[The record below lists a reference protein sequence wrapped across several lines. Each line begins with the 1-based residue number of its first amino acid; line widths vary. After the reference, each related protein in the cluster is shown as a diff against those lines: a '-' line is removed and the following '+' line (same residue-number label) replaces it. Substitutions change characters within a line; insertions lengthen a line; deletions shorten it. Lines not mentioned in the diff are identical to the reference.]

1 MKSIHTPYTI
11 KPMKKI
17 STLILCFSSMINFA
31 QSTYTP
37 VVKSTAFNQN
47 LSKNNSLVFS
57 KSQAAK
63 DAFLFLCGKDS
74 THLYFPDYTNHIR
87 NLPNENNSTH
97 LEVWDVKYVREAS
110 NTSDTSQFI
119 LSNSELLTPGMHE
132 FYVGNEIQSNY
143 HSGINIHSISFDEGM
158 TWQTLVNNSISTFIP
173 SSTNWF
179 SVAVKYS
186 VNGSTKKTGIKFQ
199 VETKSLINPDTAPWQ
214 VSSSFQLDTLLGS
227 SLVKGNA
234 YALLSSDGVFDKP
247 FIFVEGIDFGTDHSA
262 TRNGTFGWD
271 AFSSGSTT
279 GQYAM
284 LQLMPYWIDTLQQHG
299 YDLVLIDFYDGARN
313 IKENAALVE
322 KVINLC
328 NSHKNSQHSLVVAG
342 ASMGGLISRY
352 ALRNME
358 IQNKQHC
365 TRLYISL
372 DAPHLGA
379 YIPLSLQSTL
389 YFMAPHSSEAHSF
402 VYDKLKRPAAKQL
415 LFYQWGISNPL
426 LPTEFLQF
434 QAELNTLGL
443 PNHCRNIA
451 IANGNK
457 NGIGLNSNPG
467 TPLLLESCNA
477 TNILSGDEFRL
488 KLFPLPGSTNDSE
501 STDDYHILADL
512 KLTEVDFDFLS
523 MSISEYSAK
532 PKVSASALPFD
543 YSCGGYS
550 TSIKEFVDAI
560 NENSSFNNAC
570 GNISSDFFQLYHNFV
585 PTTSALHS
593 NVNEP
598 FTAINGEEIPF
609 DNWYAPSGNNQPHS
623 GINHGNLAFIAEEV
637 FADELPNGHSVF
649 RMSVENGSIFN
660 FGKTGLQV
668 LPSTII
674 ENNALVSIGAIGE
687 SHSSL
692 NSLVFPG
699 DEVDIETGIDCGQ
712 GSIDIREGGSL
723 QIGDANGNVNA
734 TLHVQETT
742 TINLQDNG
750 TLFIHPNGKLIL
762 ESNSTLNMLG
772 GTLQLEGKIVLLPG
786 SKMLYASGEFI
797 LNNTNASLEF
807 RGGQL
812 QLLAQAALSIQ
823 ANEGSIDVYSMW
835 NETDMTFNTGSRLL
849 VEGLNQ
855 NSTFFRIH
863 EGAMFNESGTA
874 NYIRFENGKIE
885 LEENA
890 TLLSYQR
897 LLFNNTEII
906 GAENALCQVDYN
918 SVSFLNSSSN
928 NCRIKSNYGKL
939 SAVNSDFVNSSA
951 ISVRYGNFNFE
962 ECIFNA
968 SNLFSEHLKSLSKIK
983 NSVFE
988 NNAVALSDYSLIEI
1002 GLTSCTFNN
1011 NAIAAQKKGG
1021 VFTIR
1026 CSEFS
1031 QNGTALEIGKGC
1043 VLNMSSSSAGGYNVF
1058 ELNDEHIHFYHS
1070 STPLLNKGFNSLSGA
1085 SDCNLCGNIATIS
1098 SIGCAP
1104 VALASASN
1112 QWLPI
1117 ASGSSG
1123 IALYSS
1129 STCSNGTQSL
1139 ITLSP
1144 SVSVST
1150 TCPSVIG
1157 ILSPTKS
1164 LAQGSIQQK
1173 TLSDLPVISTTEYGQ
1188 LPLDSALSLAATLA
1202 YATDSLFE
1210 GKRSIKLFHEILTTP
1225 LDRGNSEI
1233 RSLSNWGIGMM
1244 KKMIE
1249 ELVLRG
1255 EIIPENN
1262 LESFETAVQRYVNAL
1277 NACTDSLVSDSSF
1290 HSQFW
1295 IELSKAQLF
1304 RSLGNSNMCF
1314 DILNQLNTCNIEG
1327 EELEELLY
1335 WKALTAGELNNTTT
1349 ATSNI
1354 NDSIFTSLSNSNFPF
1369 GIEILGP
1376 QEVLFYSCFSDNKN
1390 LNPSSGKIVPSIN
1403 AGEFKLQFTKKNNL
1417 AKWKLLSAVGQLIHE
1432 GNARECSEIPFSF
1445 ELTNGCYFL
1454 QYSLDNG
1461 SIQTEKFVIEN

>member
-1 MKSIHTPYTI
+1 
-11 KPMKKI
+11 MKKI
-17 STLILCFSSMINFA
+17 STLILSFCSFISFA
-31 QSTYTP
+31 QSNYTP
-37 VVKSTAFNQN
+37 VVKSTAFSQG

-57 KSQAAK
+57 KSISAN

-74 THLYFPDYTNHIR
+74 THLYFPDYTTHIR
-87 NLPNENNSTH
+87 NLPNENNRTH
-97 LEVWDVKYVREAS
+97 LEVWDVQYVREAS
-110 NTSDTSQFI
+110 NASDTSQFI

-132 FYVGNEIQSNY
+132 FHVGNEIQSNY
-143 HSGINIHSISFDEGM
+143 HSGINIHSISFDEGI
-158 TWQTLVNNSISTFIP
+158 TWNTLVNNSISTFIP
-173 SSTNWF
+173 SNTNWF

-199 VETKSLINPDTAPWQ
+199 VETKSLLTPDAAPWTTGNT
-214 VSSSFQLDTLLGS
+214 FQIDTLLGNK
-227 SLVKGNA
+227 LIKGNT
-234 YALLSSDGVFDKP
+234 YTLLSTNGIFDKP
-247 FIFVEGIDFGTDHSA
+247 FIFVEGIDFGTDHNS

-271 AFSSGSTT
+271 AFSSGSTS
-279 GQYAM
+279 GQYSM

-299 YDLVLIDFYDGARN
+299 YDLVLVDFYDGAKDIR
-313 IKENAALVE
+313 ENAALVE
-322 KVINLC
+322 KVITLC
-328 NSHKNSQHSLVVAG
+328 NAYKNSDEPLVIAG

-358 IQNKQHC
+358 IQNKNHC

-389 YFMAPHSSEAHSF
+389 YFMAPHSSAASSF
-402 VYDKLKRPAAKQL
+402 VYDKLERSAAQQL
-415 LFYQWGISNPL
+415 LMYHWGSNDPL
-426 LPTEFLQF
+426 LPTKFLNF
-434 QAELNTLGL
+434 QAELLGMGL
-443 PNHCRNIA
+443 PKKCRNIA

-457 NGIGLNSNPG
+457 YGIGLNTNSG
-467 TPLLLESCNA
+467 SPLLLESCNA
-477 TNILSGDEFRL
+477 TNLLSGDEFRL

-501 STDDYHILADL
+501 STDAFHILADL
-512 KLTEVDFDFLS
+512 KLTEIDFDFLS
-523 MSISEYSAK
+523 VSISQYSSK

-550 TSIKEFVDAI
+550 SSIKDFVDAI
-560 NENSSFNNAC
+560 NETPSFSNAC
-570 GNISSDFFQLYHNFV
+570 GNINAEQYQLYHNFV
-585 PTTSALHS
+585 PTTSALLYS
-593 NVNEP
+593 NNAP
-598 FTAINGEEIPF
+598 FTPISQGTIPF

-623 GINHGNLAFIAEEV
+623 GINYPNLAFLAKEV

-649 RMSVENGSIFN
+649 RMNVENGASFN

-674 ENNALVSIGAIGE
+674 ENNSIVSIGALGE
-687 SHSSL
+687 SNSSL

-699 DEVDIETGIDCGQ
+699 DEINIETGIDCGQ
-712 GSIDIREGGSL
+712 GSVDIREGGSL
-723 QIGDANGNVNA
+723 QIGDATGTVNA
-734 TLHVQETT
+734 SLHVQETT

-750 TLFIHPNGKLIL
+750 TLFIHPNGQLIL
-762 ESNSTLNMLG
+762 ENYSTLNLLG
-772 GTLQLEGKIVLLPG
+772 GTLQVEGKITLLPR
-786 SKMLYASGEFI
+786 SKIVYGSGEFI

-823 ANEGSIDVYSMW
+823 ANEGTIDVYSMW
-835 NETDMTFNTGSRLL
+835 NETDVTFNTGSRLL

-885 LEENA
+885 LEESA

-897 LLFNNTEII
+897 MFFNNTEIL

-918 SVSFLNSSSN
+918 SLSFLNSSSN

-968 SNLFSEHLKSLSKIK
+968 SNLFSEYLKSLSKIK

-1002 GLTSCTFNN
+1002 GLTACTFNN

-1031 QNGTALEIGKGC
+1031 QNGTALEIGKGS

-1058 ELNDEHIHFYHS
+1058 ELNDEHVHFYHS
-1070 STPLLNKGFNSLSGA
+1070 STPLLNKGFNSFTGA

-1104 VALASASN
+1104 VALASACN

-1144 SVSVST
+1144 SVSIST
-1150 TCPSVIG
+1150 TCPSVLG

-1164 LAQGSIQQK
+1164 LAQASLKQK
-1173 TLSDLPVISTTEYGQ
+1173 TLTDLPVISTTEYGQ

-1210 GKRSIKLFHEILTTP
+1210 GKRSIKLFQEILTTP
-1225 LDRGNSEI
+1225 LDRGKSEI

-1262 LESFETAVQRYVNAL
+1262 SESFETAVQRYVNAL

-1335 WKALTAGELNNTTT
+1335 WKALTAGELSN
-1349 ATSNI
+1349 TSNAI
-1354 NDSIFTSLSNSNFPF
+1354 PNIHDSTFTSLSNSNFPF

-1376 QEVLFYSCFSDNKN
+1376 QEVLFFNCFSEGKR
-1390 LNPSSGKIVPSIN
+1390 LSHSEGKIIPSFNSGK
-1403 AGEFKLQFTKKNNL
+1403 FKLQLTKKNTSV
-1417 AKWKLLSAVGQLIHE
+1417 KWKILGAIGQIIHE
-1432 GNARECSEIPFSF
+1432 GNSKECSEISFSF
-1445 ELTNGCYFL
+1445 ELANGCYFL

-1461 SIQTEKFVIEN
+1461 SIKTEKFVIEN

>member
-17 STLILCFSSMINFA
+17 STLILSFCSLFSFS
-31 QSTYTP
+31 QSNYTP
-37 VVKSTAFNQN
+37 VVKSTAFSQG

-57 KSQAAK
+57 KSISAN

-74 THLYFPDYTNHIR
+74 THLYFPDYTTHIR
-87 NLPNENNSTH
+87 NLPNENNRTH
-97 LEVWDVKYVREAS
+97 LEVWDVQYVREAS
-110 NTSDTSQFI
+110 NASDTSQFI

-132 FYVGNEIQSNY
+132 FHVGNEIQSNY
-143 HSGINIHSISFDEGM
+143 HSGINIHSISFDEGI
-158 TWQTLVNNSISTFIP
+158 TWNTLVNNSISTFIP
-173 SSTNWF
+173 SNTNWF

-214 VSSSFQLDTLLGS
+214 VSTSFQLDTLLGS
-227 SLVKGNA
+227 NLVKGNA
-234 YALLSSDGVFDKP
+234 YTLLSTDGIFDKP
-247 FIFVEGIDFGTDHSA
+247 FIFVEGIDFGTDHNP

-299 YDLVLIDFYDGARN
+299 YDLVLVDFYDGARN

-328 NSHKNSQHSLVVAG
+328 NVYKNSEHSLIIAG

-352 ALRNME
+352 ALRHME
-358 IQNKQHC
+358 IQNKSHC

-389 YFMAPHSSEAHSF
+389 YFMAPHSSAAHGF
-402 VYDKLKRPAAKQL
+402 VCDKLQRPAAKQL
-415 LFYQWGISNPL
+415 LFYQWGIPNPL
-426 LPTEFLQF
+426 QPSEFLLF
-434 QAELNTLGL
+434 QSELNAIGL
-443 PNHCRNIA
+443 PKYCRNIA
-451 IANGNK
+451 VANGNK
-457 NGIGLNSNPG
+457 YGIGLNSNPG
-467 TPLLLESCNA
+467 IPLLSESCNA
-477 TNILSGDEFRL
+477 TNLLSGDEFRL

-501 STDDYHILADL
+501 STDAFHILADL
-512 KLTEVDFDFLS
+512 KLTEVDVDFLS
-523 MSISEYSAK
+523 ISISEYSSK

-550 TSIKEFVDAI
+550 SSIKDFVDAI
-560 NENSSFNNAC
+560 NETSSFSNAC
-570 GNISSDFFQLYHNFV
+570 GNINAEQYQLYHNFV
-585 PTTSALHS
+585 PTTSALLYS
-593 NVNEP
+593 DNAP
-598 FTAINGEEIPF
+598 FTPISQGAIHF

-623 GINHGNLAFIAEEV
+623 GINYGNLAFIAEEV

-649 RMSVENGSIFN
+649 RMSTENGGSFN

-668 LPSTII
+668 LPSIII
-674 ENNALVSIGAIGE
+674 ENNTVVNIGALGE
-687 SHSSL
+687 SQSSQ
-692 NSLVFPG
+692 NSIVFPG
-699 DEVDIETGIDCGQ
+699 DEVSIETGIDCGA
-712 GSIDIREGGSL
+712 GSVDIQENGML
-723 QIGDANGNVNA
+723 QIGDSTGLVQAS
-734 TLHVQETT
+734 LLVQESTS
-742 TINLQDNG
+742 INLHTNG
-750 TLFIHPNGKLIL
+750 MLFIHPNGTLIL
-762 ESNSTLNMLG
+762 ENNSTLNLLG
-772 GTLQLEGKIVLLPG
+772 GTLQIEGKVTLLPG
-786 SKMLYASGEFI
+786 SKIVYASGEFI

-812 QLLAQAALSIQ
+812 QLLSQASLNLQ
-823 ANEGSIDVYSMW
+823 ANEGTIEVYSMW
-835 NETDMTFNTGSRLL
+835 NEIDLVFESGSRIV
-849 VEGLNQ
+849 VEGISSENTLL
-855 NSTFFRIH
+855 RIH

-874 NYIRFENGKIE
+874 NYIKFKNGKIE
-885 LEENA
+885 LNENT

-897 LLFNNTEII
+897 LLFENTNMI
-906 GAENALCQVDYN
+906 GSENALCRVDYN
-918 SVSFLNSSSN
+918 TLSFLNSSVSQCQVEN
-928 NCRIKSNYGKL
+928 NYGKL
-939 SAVNSDFVNSSA
+939 SASNTLFNNNG
-951 ISVRYGNFNFE
+951 SVSIRYGNYNFQDCAFNS
-962 ECIFNA
+962 A
-968 SNLFSEHLKSLSKIK
+968 NLFSEHLKSLSRIK
-983 NSVFE
+983 NTSFE
-988 NNAVALSDYSLIEI
+988 NNEVAVSDYSLVEI
-1002 GLTSCTFNN
+1002 GMTNCTFNN
-1011 NAIAAQKKGG
+1011 NSKAAQKKGG

-1026 CSEFS
+1026 CSEFT

-1043 VLNMSSSSAGGYNVF
+1043 VLNMSSSSAGGYNAF
-1058 ELNDEHIHFYHS
+1058 ELNDEHVHFYHS
-1070 STPLLNKGFNSLSGA
+1070 STPLLNKGFNSFSGA
-1085 SDCNLCGNIATIS
+1085 TDCNLCGNIATIS

-1104 VALASASN
+1104 VSLASAGN
-1112 QWLPI
+1112 QLLPI

-1129 STCSNGTQSL
+1129 STCANGTQSL
-1139 ITLSP
+1139 ISLSP
-1144 SVSVST
+1144 SVAVST

-1164 LAQGSIQQK
+1164 LAQGKLQQK

-1188 LPLDSALSLAATLA
+1188 MPLDSALSLAATLA

-1244 KKMIE
+1244 KKMME

-1262 LESFETAVQRYVNAL
+1262 SESFEIAVQRYVNAL
-1277 NACTDSLVSDSSF
+1277 NACTDSTVSDSSF

-1304 RSLGNSNMCF
+1304 RSLGNSNLCHA
-1314 DILNQLNTCNIEG
+1314 ILDQLNTCNIEG

-1335 WKALTAGELNNTTT
+1335 WKALTAHELNNT
-1349 ATSNI
+1349 AALTSNV

-1376 QEVLFYSCFSDNKN
+1376 QEVLFFTCFFDDKQ
-1390 LNPSSGKIVPSIN
+1390 LNVHSEKIIPSIN
-1403 AGEFKLQFTKKNNL
+1403 NGEFKLKLNRKNKTV
-1417 AKWKLLSAVGQLIHE
+1417 KWKILSTSGSVIEE
-1432 GNARECSEIPFSF
+1432 GLEQQCSEISF
-1445 ELTNGCYFL
+1445 NVLFPNGIYFL
-1454 QYSLDNG
+1454 QFVLEDG
-1461 SIQTEKFVIEN
+1461 KTKTEKFVIEN

>member
-1 MKSIHTPYTI
+1 
-11 KPMKKI
+11 MKKI
-17 STLILCFSSMINFA
+17 STLILSFCSFISFA
-31 QSTYTP
+31 QSNYTP
-37 VVKSTAFNQN
+37 VVKSTVFSQG

-57 KSQAAK
+57 KSLAAQ

-74 THLYFPDYTNHIR
+74 SHLYFPDYRSHIQ
-87 NLPNENNSTH
+87 NLPNLENATH
-97 LEVWDVKYVREAS
+97 LEVWDIRYIREA
-110 NTSDTSQFI
+110 NTISDTSQFI

-132 FYVGNEIQSNY
+132 FHVGNEIHSNY
-143 HSGINIHSISFDEGM
+143 YSSTQIQSISFDDGL
-158 TWQTLVNNSISTFIP
+158 TWNAFSNNSISTIVP
-173 SSTNWF
+173 SNSTWF

-186 VNGSTKKTGIKFQ
+186 VNGTIKKTGIKFQ
-199 VETKSLINPDTAPWQ
+199 VETKSLIVPDASPWQ
-214 VSSSFQLDTLLGS
+214 TNNSFQLDTLLGNK
-227 SLVKGNA
+227 LIEGNA
-234 YALLSSDGVFDKP
+234 YTLLSSDEIFDKP
-247 FIFVEGIDFGTDHSA
+247 FIFVEGIDFGNDHNP

-271 AFSSGSTT
+271 AFSSGAAT

-299 YDLVLIDFYDGARN
+299 YDIVLIDFFDGARDV
-313 IKENAALVE
+313 KENAALVE

-328 NSHKNSQHSLVVAG
+328 NTYKNSEHSLVIAG

-358 IQNKQHC
+358 IQNKSHC
-365 TRLYISL
+365 ARLYISL
-372 DAPHLGA
+372 DSPHLGA

-389 YFMAPHSSEAHSF
+389 YFMAPHSAAANSF
-402 VYDKLKRPAAKQL
+402 VYDKLQRPAAKQL
-415 LFYQWGISNPL
+415 LFYQWGVSDPL
-426 LPTEFLQF
+426 QPLAFLNF
-434 QAELNTLGL
+434 QSELHTLGL
-443 PNHCRNIA
+443 PKYCRNVA
-451 IANGNK
+451 VANGNK
-457 NGIGLNSNPG
+457 HGVGLSANS
-467 TPLLLESCNA
+467 TSPLLLESCNA
-477 TNILSGDEFRL
+477 TNLLSGDEFRL

-501 STDDYHILADL
+501 STEAFHILADL
-512 KLTEVDFDFLS
+512 KLTEIDFDFLS
-523 MSISEYSAK
+523 VSISQFSSK

-550 TSIKEFVDAI
+550 SSIKDFVDAI
-560 NENSSFNNAC
+560 NETASFNSAC
-570 GNISSDFFQLYHNFV
+570 GTINNDQFELYHNFV
-585 PTTSALHS
+585 PTSSALQCIS
-593 NVNEP
+593 NLP
-598 FTAINGEEIPF
+598 FTAINEIEIPF

-623 GINHGNLAFIAEEV
+623 GINYANLAFLAQEV

-649 RMSVENGSIFN
+649 RMNVENGASFN

-668 LPSTII
+668 IPSTII
-674 ENNALVSIGAIGE
+674 ENNSVVSIGTLGE
-687 SHSSL
+687 SNSSL

-699 DEVDIETGIDCGQ
+699 DEINIETGIDCGQ
-712 GSIDIREGGSL
+712 GSVDIREGGSL
-723 QIGDANGNVNA
+723 QIGDATGTVNA
-734 TLHVQETT
+734 SLHVQETT

-750 TLFIHPNGKLIL
+750 TLFIHPNGQLIL
-762 ESNSTLNMLG
+762 ENYSTLNLLG
-772 GTLQLEGKIVLLPG
+772 GTLQVEGKITLLPG
-786 SKMLYASGEFI
+786 SKIVYGSGEFI

-812 QLLAQAALSIQ
+812 QLLAQATLSIQ

-835 NETDMTFNTGSRLL
+835 NEPDVTFNTGSRLL

-897 LLFNNTEII
+897 MFFNNTEIL

-918 SVSFLNSSSN
+918 SLSFLNSSSN
-928 NCRIKSNYGKL
+928 NCRINSNYGKV
-939 SAVNSDFVNSSA
+939 SAVNSDFTNNSV
-951 ISVRYGNFNFE
+951 ISIRYGNYNFE

-968 SNLFSEHLKSLSKIK
+968 SNLFSEYLKSLSKIK

-1002 GLTSCTFNN
+1002 GLTACTFNN

-1058 ELNDEHIHFYHS
+1058 ELNDEHVHFYHS
-1070 STPLLNKGFNSLSGA
+1070 STPLLNKGFNSFTGA

-1104 VALASASN
+1104 VALASACN

-1123 IALYSS
+1123 IELYSS
-1129 STCSNGTQSL
+1129 STCSNGTQSF

-1144 SVSVST
+1144 SVSIST
-1150 TCPSVIG
+1150 TCPSVLG

-1164 LAQGSIQQK
+1164 LAQASLQQK
-1173 TLSDLPVISTTEYGQ
+1173 TLTDLPVISTTEYGQ

-1210 GKRSIKLFHEILTTP
+1210 GKRSIKLFHEILTSS
-1225 LDRGNSEI
+1225 LDRSNSEI
-1233 RSLSNWGIGMM
+1233 RSLSNWGIGMI

-1262 LESFETAVQRYVNAL
+1262 SESFEIAVQRYVNAL
-1277 NACTDSLVSDSSF
+1277 NACTDSTVSDSSF

-1304 RSLGNSNMCF
+1304 RSLGNSSLCHA
-1314 DILNQLNTCNIEG
+1314 ILDQLNTCNIEG
-1327 EELEELLY
+1327 EELEELFY
-1335 WKALTAGELNNTTT
+1335 WKALTAHELNNTT
-1349 ATSNI
+1349 ALISNV
-1354 NDSIFTSLSNSNFPF
+1354 NDSIFTNLSNSNFPF

-1376 QEVLFYSCFSDNKN
+1376 QEVMFFTCFSDDKQMHVH
-1390 LNPSSGKIVPSIN
+1390 SEKIIPSIN
-1403 AGEFKLQFTKKNNL
+1403 NGQFKLKLDKKNKFV
-1417 AKWKLLSAVGQLIHE
+1417 KWKILSTSGSVIEE
-1432 GNARECSEIPFSF
+1432 GLEQQCSEISF
-1445 ELTNGCYFL
+1445 DVLFPNGIYFL
-1454 QYSLDNG
+1454 QFVLEDG
-1461 SIQTEKFVIEN
+1461 KTKTEKFVIEN

>member
-1 MKSIHTPYTI
+1 
-11 KPMKKI
+11 MKKI
-17 STLILCFSSMINFA
+17 STLFLCLCSLINFA

-37 VVKSTAFNQN
+37 VVKSTAFSQN

-74 THLYFPDYTNHIR
+74 THLYFPDYANHIR
-87 NLPNENNSTH
+87 NLPNENNTTH
-97 LEVWDVKYVREAS
+97 LEVWDVQYTRES
-110 NTSDTSQFI
+110 NNTADTSQFI
-119 LSNSELLTPGMHE
+119 LSNSQGLTPGAHV
-132 FYVGNEIQSNY
+132 FSTSNFIHSNY
-143 HSGINIHSISFDEGM
+143 YSNTPIQAISFDDGT
-158 TWQTLVNNSISTFIP
+158 TWNSLVNNSISMVIP
-173 SSTNWF
+173 SNTNWF

-186 VNGSTKKTGIKFQ
+186 VNGKTKKTGIKFQ
-199 VETKSLINPDTAPWQ
+199 VETKSLMNPDTPPWQ
-214 VSSSFQLDTLLGS
+214 VSSSFEIDTLLGNNV
-227 SLVKGNA
+227 VKGNA
-234 YALLSSDGVFDKP
+234 YTLMSTDGVFDKP
-247 FIFVEGIDFGTDHSA
+247 FVFVEGIDFGTDHLP

-271 AFSSGSTT
+271 AFSSGAST

-328 NSHKNSQHSLVVAG
+328 NAHKNSNESIVVAG

-389 YFMAPHSSEAHSF
+389 HFMAPHSSEAHSF
-402 VYDKLKRPAAKQL
+402 VFDKLKRPAAKQL
-415 LFYQWGISNPL
+415 LFYQWGITDPL

-434 QAELNTLGL
+434 QSELNALGL
-443 PNHCRNIA
+443 PKHCRNIA

-457 NGIGLNSNPG
+457 NGIGLSANPG

-477 TNILSGDEFRL
+477 TSLLSGDEFRL

-560 NENSSFNNAC
+560 NENSSFSNAC
-570 GNISSDFFQLYHNFV
+570 GNISSDIFQLYHNFV

-593 NVNEP
+593 SVNQP
-598 FTAINGEEIPF
+598 FTAINEEEIPF
-609 DNWYAPSGNNQPHS
+609 DNWYAPSGSNQPHS
-623 GINHGNLAFIAEEV
+623 GINYGNLAFIAQEV

-649 RMSVENGSIFN
+649 RMNVENGSNFN
-660 FGKTGLQV
+660 FGTTGLQV
-668 LPSTII
+668 LPSTVI
-674 ENNALVSIGAIGE
+674 ENNAIVSVGALGE
-687 SHSSL
+687 SHSSV

-699 DEVDIETGIDCGQ
+699 DEVNIETGIDCGQ

-723 QIGDANGNVNA
+723 HIGDTNGTVNA
-734 TLHVQETT
+734 RLHVQETT
-742 TINLQDNG
+742 TINLQTNG
-750 TLFIHPNGKLIL
+750 TLFIHPNGQLIL
-762 ESNSTLNMLG
+762 ENNSTLNLLG
-772 GTLQLEGKIVLLPG
+772 GTLQVEGKVVLLPG
-786 SKMLYASGEFI
+786 GKIVFSSGEFI
-797 LNNTNASLEF
+797 LNNTEASVEF

-812 QLLAQAALSIQ
+812 HLTAQSNFNVDAILGGFDI
-823 ANEGSIDVYSMW
+823 YSSW
-835 NETDMTFNTGSRLL
+835 NETDVIFESGSRMH
-849 VEGLNQ
+849 VEGI
-855 NSTFFRIH
+855 NSENTLLRIH

-874 NYIRFENGKIE
+874 NYIRFQNGRIE
-885 LEENA
+885 LQENA

-897 LLFNNTEII
+897 MFFNNTEII

-918 SVSFLNSSSN
+918 SVSFLNTSSN
-928 NCRIKSNYGKL
+928 NCRINSNYGKL
-939 SAVNSDFVNSSA
+939 SAVNSDFTNNSA
-951 ISVRYGNFNFE
+951 ISIRYGNYNFE
-962 ECIFNA
+962 ECLFNA

-988 NNAVALSDYSLIEI
+988 NNDVALSDYSLIEI
-1002 GLTSCTFNN
+1002 GVTSCTFSS
-1011 NAIAAQKKGG
+1011 NAKAAQKKGG

-1026 CSEFS
+1026 CTEFS

-1070 STPLLNKGFNSLSGA
+1070 ATPLLNKGFNAFNGA
-1085 SDCNLCGNIATIS
+1085 TDCNLCGNIATITS
-1098 SIGCAP
+1098 TNCAP
-1104 VALASASN
+1104 IALASAQN
-1112 QWLPI
+1112 EWLPI

-1123 IALYSS
+1123 ISLFTSNVCANGNL
-1129 STCSNGTQSL
+1129 CSIL
-1139 ITLSP
+1139 LSP
-1144 SVSVST
+1144 STAVST
-1150 TCPSVIG
+1150 LCPSVIG

-1164 LAQGSIQQK
+1164 LAQASFQQK
-1173 TLSDLPVISTTEYGQ
+1173 TLSDLPMISTTEYGQ
-1188 LPLDSALSLAATLA
+1188 IPLDSALSLAATLA
-1202 YATDSLFE
+1202 YTTDSLFE
-1210 GKRSIKLFHEILTTP
+1210 GKRSIKLFHEILTSP
-1225 LDRGNSEI
+1225 LDRGNSEV

-1262 LESFETAVQRYVNAL
+1262 SESFEISVQRYVNAL
-1277 NACTDSLVSDSSF
+1277 NACTDSTVSDSSF

-1304 RSLGNSNMCF
+1304 RSLGNSNLCHA
-1314 DILNQLNTCNIEG
+1314 ILDQLNTCNIEG

-1335 WKALTAGELNNTTT
+1335 WKALTAHELNNTT
-1349 ATSNI
+1349 ALTSNVH
-1354 NDSIFTSLSNSNFPF
+1354 DSIFTSLSNSNFPF
-1369 GIEILGP
+1369 GIEILSP
-1376 QEVLFYSCFSDNKN
+1376 QEVMFFTCFSNDKH
-1390 LNPSSGKIVPSIN
+1390 LDIHSEKIIPSIN
-1403 AGEFKLQFTKKNNL
+1403 NGEFKLKLDRKNKSV
-1417 AKWKLLSAVGQLIHE
+1417 KWKILSTSGSVIAE
-1432 GNARECSEIPFSF
+1432 GLEQQCSEISF
-1445 ELTNGCYFL
+1445 DLIIPNGIYFL
-1454 QYSLDNG
+1454 QFELEDG
-1461 SIQTEKFVIEN
+1461 KLKTEKFVIEN

>member
-1 MKSIHTPYTI
+1 MKSILTPYTI
-11 KPMKKI
+11 KPMKKL
-17 STLILCFSSMINFA
+17 STLFLCFCSLINFA
-31 QSTYTP
+31 QNTYTP
-37 VVKSTAFNQN
+37 VVKSTAFSQN
-47 LSKNNSLVFS
+47 LSKNHSLVFS

-74 THLYFPDYTNHIR
+74 THLYFPDYANHIR
-87 NLPNENNSTH
+87 NLPNEHNTTH
-97 LEVWDVKYVREAS
+97 LEVWDVQYTRES
-110 NTSDTSQFI
+110 NNTADTSQFI
-119 LSNSELLTPGMHE
+119 LSNSQGLTPGANVFCTSNFIH
-132 FYVGNEIQSNY
+132 SNY
-143 HSGINIHSISFDEGM
+143 YSNTPIEAISFDDGT
-158 TWQTLVNNSISTFIP
+158 TWNSLVNNSISIVIP
-173 SSTNWF
+173 SNTNWF

-186 VNGSTKKTGIKFQ
+186 VNGKTKKTGIKFQ
-199 VETKSLINPDTAPWQ
+199 VETKSLITPDTAPWQ
-214 VSSSFQLDTLLGS
+214 VSSSFEIDTILGNNI
-227 SLVKGNA
+227 VKGNA
-234 YALLSSDGVFDKP
+234 YPLMSTDGVFDKP
-247 FIFVEGIDFGTDHSA
+247 FVFVEGIDFGTDHLP

-271 AFSSGSTT
+271 AFSSGAST

-299 YDLVLIDFYDGARN
+299 YDLVLIDFHDGARN

-328 NSHKNSQHSLVVAG
+328 NTYKNSNESIVVAG

-365 TRLYISL
+365 TRLYVSL

-379 YIPLSLQSTL
+379 YIPLSLQSAL

-415 LFYQWGISNPL
+415 LFYQWGISDPL

-434 QAELNTLGL
+434 QSELNTLGL
-443 PNHCRNIA
+443 PKHCRTIA

-457 NGIGLNSNPG
+457 NGIGLNTNPG

-477 TNILSGDEFRL
+477 TSILSGDEFRL

-532 PKVSASALPFD
+532 PKVSAAALPFD

-560 NENSSFNNAC
+560 NESTSFSNAC

-585 PTTSALHS
+585 PTTSALHCS
-593 NVNEP
+593 VNQP
-598 FTAINGEEIPF
+598 FTAINEEEIPF
-609 DNWYAPSGNNQPHS
+609 DNWYAPSGSNQPHS
-623 GINHGNLAFIAEEV
+623 GINYGNLAFLAQEV
-637 FADELPNGHSVF
+637 FADELPNGNSVF
-649 RMSVENGSIFN
+649 RMNTENGGSFN

-674 ENNALVSIGAIGE
+674 ENNTVVSIGALGE
-687 SHSSL
+687 SQSSQ
-692 NSLVFPG
+692 NSIVFPG
-699 DEVDIETGIDCGQ
+699 DEVSIETGIDCGA
-712 GSIDIREGGSL
+712 GSIDIQENGTL
-723 QIGDANGNVNA
+723 QIGDSSGTVHAS
-734 TLHVQETT
+734 LYVQESTT
-742 TINLQDNG
+742 VNLQDNG
-750 TLFIHPNGKLIL
+750 TLFIHPKGQLIL
-762 ESNSTLNMLG
+762 ENNSTLNLLG
-772 GTLQLEGKIVLLPG
+772 GTLQVEGKVVLLPG
-786 SKMLYASGEFI
+786 GKIIFSSGEVV
-797 LNNTNASLEF
+797 LNNTDASIEF

-812 QLLAQAALSIQ
+812 HLNAQSNFNVEAIQ
-823 ANEGSIDVYSMW
+823 GGFDVYSSW
-835 NETDMTFNTGSRLL
+835 NETDVIFASGSRMH
-849 VEGLNQ
+849 VEGIGSENTLL
-855 NSTFFRIH
+855 RIH

-874 NYIRFENGKIE
+874 DYIRFKNGKIE
-885 LEENA
+885 LNENA
-890 TLLSYQR
+890 TLLSHQR
-897 LLFNNTEII
+897 VLFENTNMV

-918 SVSFLNSSSN
+918 SVSFLNSSVEQCKIEN
-928 NCRIKSNYGKL
+928 NYGKL
-939 SAVNSDFVNSSA
+939 SASNTLFNNNGSVN
-951 ISVRYGNFNFE
+951 IRYGNYSFENCDFNS
-962 ECIFNA
+962 
-968 SNLFSEHLKSLSKIK
+968 SNLFSEHLKSLSRIK
-983 NSVFE
+983 NTTFE
-988 NNAVALSDYSLIEI
+988 NNDVAVSDYSLVEI
-1002 GLTSCTFNN
+1002 GMTNCTFNN

-1031 QNGTALEIGKGC
+1031 QHGTALEIGKGC

-1070 STPLLNKGFNSLSGA
+1070 STPLLNKGFNSFSGA

-1104 VALASASN
+1104 VSLASASN

-1129 STCSNGTQSL
+1129 SICANGTQS
-1139 ITLSP
+1139 IISLSP
-1144 SVSVST
+1144 SVAVST

-1164 LAQGSIQQK
+1164 LAQANLQQK
-1173 TLSDLPVISTTEYGQ
+1173 TLSDLPVILTTEYGQ
-1188 LPLDSALSLAATLA
+1188 LPLDSVLSLAATLA
-1202 YATDSLFE
+1202 YATDSMFE
-1210 GKRSIKLFHEILTTP
+1210 GKRSIKLFHEILTSP
-1225 LDRGNSEI
+1225 LDRNNSEI
-1233 RSLSNWGIGMM
+1233 RSLSDWGIGMM
-1244 KKMIE
+1244 KKMME

-1262 LESFETAVQRYVNAL
+1262 SETFEIAVQRYVNSL
-1277 NACTDSLVSDSSF
+1277 NACTDSVVSDSSF

-1304 RSLGNSNMCF
+1304 RSLGNSSLCHA
-1314 DILNQLNTCNIEG
+1314 ILEQLNTCNVEG

-1335 WKALTAGELNNTTT
+1335 WKALTAHELNNTTT
-1349 ATSNI
+1349 SSSNI

-1376 QEVLFYSCFSDNKN
+1376 QEVLFFTCFSDNKQ
-1390 LNPSSGKIVPSIN
+1390 LNVHSEKIIPSIN
-1403 AGEFKLQFTKKNNL
+1403 NGEFKFKLDKKNKTV
-1417 AKWKLLSAVGQLIHE
+1417 KWRILSTSGSVIEE
-1432 GNARECSEIPFSF
+1432 GLEQQCSEISF
-1445 ELTNGCYFL
+1445 DVLFPNGIYFL
-1454 QYSLDNG
+1454 QFVLEDG
-1461 SIQTEKFVIEN
+1461 KTKTEKFVIEN

>member
-1 MKSIHTPYTI
+1 
-11 KPMKKI
+11 MKKQF
-17 STLILCFSSMINFA
+17 SLLFSLCALFTHA
-31 QSTYTP
+31 QNTYAP
-37 VVKSTAFNQN
+37 VVKSTAFNQP
-47 LSKNNSLVFS
+47 LSKNNSLVFT
-57 KSQAAK
+57 KTQAAK

-74 THLYFPDYTNHIR
+74 SHLYFPNYRDHLES
-87 NLPNENNSTH
+87 LPNEAYATY
-97 LEVWDVKYVREAS
+97 LEVWDIKYVRAANS
-110 NTSDTSQFI
+110 VSDTSQFI
-119 LSNSELLTPGMHE
+119 LCTSNMLTPGLNVFNIHNA
-132 FYVGNEIQSNY
+132 VQSNY
-143 HSGINIHSISFDEGM
+143 HSNVNIQSISFDEGT
-158 TWQTLVNNSISTFIP
+158 TWNTIANNSISTIIP
-173 SSTNWF
+173 TNTEWF

-186 VNGSTKKTGIKFQ
+186 VNGTMKETGIKFQ
-199 VETKSLINPDTAPWQ
+199 VETKSLLTPDTAPWQ
-214 VSSSFQLDTLLGS
+214 VSSSFEIDTLVGNK
-227 SLVKGNA
+227 LVRGNA
-234 YALLSSDGVFDKP
+234 YSLLSEDGIFDKP
-247 FIFVEGIDFGTDHSA
+247 FVFVEGIDFGNDHLP

-271 AFSSGSTT
+271 AFSSGSAT

-299 YDLVLIDFYDGARN
+299 YDIVLVDFYDGARD
-313 IKENAALVE
+313 IRENAALVE
-322 KVINLC
+322 KIIYLC
-328 NSHKNSQHSLVVAG
+328 NVHKNSDESIVVAG

-358 IQNKQHC
+358 LQNKPHC
-365 TRLYISL
+365 ARLYISI

-379 YIPLSLQSTL
+379 YIPMSLQSAL
-389 YFMAPHSSEAHSF
+389 YFMAPYSSAANSF
-402 VYDKLKRPAAKQL
+402 VYDKLERPAAQQL
-415 LFYQWGISNPL
+415 LNYQWGATNQLQPAN
-426 LPTEFLQF
+426 FLGF
-434 QAELNTLGL
+434 QSELHAMGL
-443 PNHCRNIA
+443 PQNCRNIA
-451 IANGNK
+451 VANGNK
-457 NGIGLNSNPG
+457 NGIGLSTNI
-467 TPLLLESCNA
+467 TEPLLTESCNA
-477 TNILSGDEFRL
+477 SNLVGGDEFRL
-488 KLFPLPGSTNDSE
+488 KFFPIPGSNDYVE
-501 STDDYHILADL
+501 NTSTHRVIADL
-512 KLTEVDFDFLS
+512 KLTEIDIDFLS
-523 MSISEYSAK
+523 LSISQYSSR
-532 PKVSASALPFD
+532 PKISVNALPFD

-550 TSIKEFVDAI
+550 SSIKDFVDAI
-560 NENSSFNNAC
+560 NETASFNSAC
-570 GNISSDFFQLYHNFV
+570 GTINNDQFELYHNFV
-585 PTTSALHS
+585 PTSSALHC
-593 NVNEP
+593 NTNMP
-598 FTAINGEEIPF
+598 FTAINEDEIPF

-623 GINHGNLAFIAEEV
+623 GINYANLSFIAQEV

-649 RMSVENGSIFN
+649 RLNMENNAAFN

-674 ENNALVSIGAIGE
+674 ENNSVVTIGALGE
-687 SHSSL
+687 SQSAP
-692 NSLVFPG
+692 NSIVFPG
-699 DEVDIETGIDCGQ
+699 DEVSIETGIDCGS
-712 GSIDIREGGSL
+712 GSIDIQENGML
-723 QIGDANGNVNA
+723 QIGDPSGTVQAS
-734 TLHVQETT
+734 LHVQAST
-742 TINLQDNG
+742 TINLQPNG
-750 TLFIHPNGKLIL
+750 LLFIQPNGALIL
-762 ESNSTLNMLG
+762 EQNSTLNLLG
-772 GTLQLEGKIVLLPG
+772 GTIHVEGKVTLLPG
-786 SKMLYASGEFI
+786 SKITYASGEFI

-812 QLLAQAALSIQ
+812 QIISQAALTLQ
-823 ANEGSIDVYSMW
+823 ANEGTLDVYSLW
-835 NETDMTFNTGSRLL
+835 NETDMVFANGSRLI
-849 VEGLNQ
+849 VEGVNP
-855 NSTFFRIH
+855 NNTFFRVH
-863 EGAMFNESGTA
+863 AGAMFNESGTA
-874 NYIRFENGKIE
+874 NYIKFKTGKLE
-885 LEENA
+885 LNENA

-897 LLFNNTEII
+897 LLFENTNIT

-918 SVSFLNSSSN
+918 TVSFLNSSVEHCTIEN
-928 NCRIKSNYGKL
+928 NYGKL
-939 SAVNSDFVNSSA
+939 TASNTLFTDNGSVN
-951 ISVRYGNFNFE
+951 IRYGNYNFLDCVFNS
-962 ECIFNA
+962 A
-968 SNLFSEHLKSLSKIK
+968 NLFSEHLKSLSRIK
-983 NSVFE
+983 NTSFE
-988 NNAVALSDYSLIEI
+988 NTEIAVSDYSLVEI
-1002 GLTSCTFNN
+1002 GMTSCTFNN

-1070 STPLLNKGFNSLSGA
+1070 STPLLNKGFNTFSGA

-1123 IALYSS
+1123 IALFSS
-1129 STCSNGTQSL
+1129 STCANGTQSL

-1164 LAQGSIQQK
+1164 IAQASLQQK
-1173 TLSDLPVISTTEYGQ
+1173 TLTDLPVISTTEYGQ

-1210 GKRSIKLFHEILTTP
+1210 GKRSIKLFHEILTSQ
-1225 LDRGNSEI
+1225 LNRSNSEI
-1233 RSLSNWGIGMM
+1233 RSLSDWGIGMM

-1262 LESFETAVQRYVNAL
+1262 SESFEIAVQRYVNSL

-1295 IELSKAQLF
+1295 VELSKAQLF
-1304 RSLGNSNMCF
+1304 RSLGNSSLCYN
-1314 DILNQLNTCNIEG
+1314 ILNQLNTCNIEG

-1335 WKALTAGELNNTTT
+1335 WKSLTLSEM
-1349 ATSNI
+1349 TSAPSISSNM
-1354 NDSIFTSLSNSNFPF
+1354 NDSVFTSLSSSNFPF

-1390 LNPSSGKIVPSIN
+1390 LNPTSGKIVPSIN

-1417 AKWKLLSAVGQLIHE
+1417 VKWKILSAVGQLIHE
-1432 GNARECSEIPFSF
+1432 GNARECSEIPFNL

>member
-1 MKSIHTPYTI
+1 
-11 KPMKKI
+11 
-17 STLILCFSSMINFA
+17 
-31 QSTYTP
+31 
-37 VVKSTAFNQN
+37 
-47 LSKNNSLVFS
+47 
-57 KSQAAK
+57 
-63 DAFLFLCGKDS
+63 
-74 THLYFPDYTNHIR
+74 
-87 NLPNENNSTH
+87 
-97 LEVWDVKYVREAS
+97 
-110 NTSDTSQFI
+110 
-119 LSNSELLTPGMHE
+119 
-132 FYVGNEIQSNY
+132 
-143 HSGINIHSISFDEGM
+143 
-158 TWQTLVNNSISTFIP
+158 VNNSISTVIP
-173 SSTNWF
+173 SNTNWF

-186 VNGSTKKTGIKFQ
+186 VNGTVKKTGIKFQ

-214 VSSSFQLDTLLGS
+214 VSSSFEIDTLVGNDF
-227 SLVKGNA
+227 VKGNA
-234 YALLSSDGVFDKP
+234 YTMLSEDGIFDKP
-247 FIFVEGIDFGTDHSA
+247 FVFVEGIDFGTDHLP

-271 AFSSGSTT
+271 AFSSGSVT

-299 YDLVLIDFYDGARN
+299 YDLVLVDFYDGARD
-313 IKENAALVE
+313 IRENAALVE
-322 KVINLC
+322 KIIHLC
-328 NSHKNSQHSLVVAG
+328 NVHKSSNESIVVAG

-365 TRLYISL
+365 ARLYISL

-379 YIPLSLQSTL
+379 YIPMSLQSAL
-389 YFMAPHSSEAHSF
+389 YFMAPYSSAANSF
-402 VYDKLKRPAAKQL
+402 VYDKLERPAAQQL
-415 LFYQWGISNPL
+415 LFYQWGATNQL
-426 LPTEFLQF
+426 QPTNFLGF
-434 QAELNTLGL
+434 QSELNSMGL
-443 PNHCRNIA
+443 PRNCRNIA
-451 IANGNK
+451 VANGNK
-457 NGIGLNSNPG
+457 NGIGLSTN
-467 TPLLLESCNA
+467 TTEPLLTESCNA
-477 TNILSGDEFRL
+477 SNFVDGDEFRL
-488 KLFPLPGSTNDSE
+488 KFFPLPGSNDYVE
-501 STDDYHILADL
+501 NTSTHRVVADL
-512 KLTEVDFDFLS
+512 KLTEVDLDFLS
-523 MSISEYSAK
+523 ISISQYSSR
-532 PKVSASALPFD
+532 PKISVNALPFD

-550 TSIKEFVDAI
+550 SSVKDFVDAI
-560 NENSSFNNAC
+560 NETASFNSAC
-570 GNISSDFFQLYHNFV
+570 GTINTDQFELYHNFV
-585 PTTSALHS
+585 PTTSALLC

-598 FTAINGEEIPF
+598 FTAINEEEIPF

-623 GINHGNLAFIAEEV
+623 GINYGNLAFIAEEV

-649 RMSVENGSIFN
+649 RLNMENGENFN

-674 ENNALVSIGAIGE
+674 ENNSVVSIGALGE

-699 DEVDIETGIDCGQ
+699 DEINIETGIDCGQ
-712 GSIDIREGGSL
+712 GSVDIREGGSL
-723 QIGDANGNVNA
+723 QIGDATGTVNA
-734 TLHVQETT
+734 SLHVQETT

-750 TLFIHPNGKLIL
+750 TLFIHPNGQLIL
-762 ESNSTLNMLG
+762 ENNSTLNLLG
-772 GTLQLEGKIVLLPG
+772 GTLQVEGKVVLLPG
-786 SKMLYASGEFI
+786 GKIVFSSGEVV
-797 LNNTNASLEF
+797 LNNTDASIEF

-812 QLLAQAALSIQ
+812 QVNAQSDFNVEAIQ
-823 ANEGSIDVYSMW
+823 GGFDVYSSW
-835 NETDMTFNTGSRLL
+835 NETDVIFASGSRMH
-849 VEGLNQ
+849 VEGIGSENTLL
-855 NSTFFRIH
+855 RIH

-897 LLFNNTEII
+897 LMFENTNIT

-918 SVSFLNSSSN
+918 TVSFLNSSVEHCTIEN
-928 NCRIKSNYGKL
+928 NYGKL
-939 SAVNSDFVNSSA
+939 TASNTLFIDNVSVN
-951 ISVRYGNFNFE
+951 IRYGNYNFLDCVFNS
-962 ECIFNA
+962 A
-968 SNLFSEHLKSLSKIK
+968 NLFSEHLKSLSRIK
-983 NSVFE
+983 NTSFE
-988 NNAVALSDYSLIEI
+988 NTEIAVSDYSLVEI
-1002 GLTSCTFNN
+1002 GMTSCTFNN
-1011 NAIAAQKKGG
+1011 NGIAAQKKGG

-1058 ELNDEHIHFYHS
+1058 ELNDEHVHFYHS
-1070 STPLLNKGFNSLSGA
+1070 STPLLNKGYNSFSGA

-1123 IALYSS
+1123 IALFSS
-1129 STCSNGTQSL
+1129 STCANGTQSL

-1164 LAQGSIQQK
+1164 MTQATTQQK

-1202 YATDSLFE
+1202 YATDSMFE

-1225 LDRGNSEI
+1225 LNRGNSEI

-1249 ELVLRG
+1249 ELILRG

-1262 LESFETAVQRYVNAL
+1262 SESFEIAVQRYVNAL
-1277 NACTDSLVSDSSF
+1277 NACTDSTVSDSSF

-1304 RSLGNSNMCF
+1304 RSLGNSSLCHA
-1314 DILNQLNTCNIEG
+1314 ILDQLNTCNIEG

-1335 WKALTAGELNNTTT
+1335 WKALTAHELNNTT
-1349 ATSNI
+1349 ALTSTV

-1376 QEVLFYSCFSDNKN
+1376 QEVLFFTCFSDDKQ
-1390 LNPSSGKIVPSIN
+1390 LNVHSEKIIPSIN
-1403 AGEFKLQFTKKNNL
+1403 NGEFKLKLDRKNKSV
-1417 AKWKLLSAVGQLIHE
+1417 KWKILSTSGSVIEE
-1432 GNARECSEIPFSF
+1432 GLEQQCSEISF
-1445 ELTNGCYFL
+1445 DVLFPNGIYFL
-1454 QYSLDNG
+1454 QFELDDGNTK
-1461 SIQTEKFVIEN
+1461 TEKFVIEN

>member
-1 MKSIHTPYTI
+1 
-11 KPMKKI
+11 MKKI
-17 STLILCFSSMINFA
+17 LTLILSFSTMICFA
-31 QSTYTP
+31 QNIYTP
-37 VVKSTAFNQN
+37 VVKSTAFSQS
-47 LSKNNSLVFS
+47 LSKNKSLVFS
-57 KSQAAK
+57 KSMAAQ
-63 DAFLFLCGKDS
+63 DAFLFLCEKDS
-74 THLYFPDYTNHIR
+74 THLFFPDYRSHIQ
-87 NLPNENNSTH
+87 NLPNAENATH
-97 LEVWDVKYVREAS
+97 LEVWDIQYIREAI
-110 NTSDTSQFI
+110 TISDTSQFI

-132 FYVGNEIQSNY
+132 FHIGNEIHSNY
-143 HSGINIHSISFDEGM
+143 YSNTQIQSISFDDGI
-158 TWQTLVNNSISTFIP
+158 TWNALSNNSISTIIP
-173 SSTNWF
+173 SNSTWF

-186 VNGSTKKTGIKFQ
+186 VNGTMKKTGIKFP
-199 VETKSLINPDTAPWQ
+199 VETKSLIVPDTSPWQ
-214 VSSSFQLDTLLGS
+214 TSSSFQLDTLLGNK
-227 SLVKGNA
+227 LIKGNA
-234 YALLSSDGVFDKP
+234 YTLLSSDGIFDKP
-247 FIFVEGIDFGTDHSA
+247 FIFVEGIDFGADHSA

-271 AFSSGSTT
+271 AFSSGAAT

-299 YDLVLIDFYDGARN
+299 YDIVLIDFFDGARDV
-313 IKENAALVE
+313 KENAALVE

-328 NSHKNSQHSLVVAG
+328 NTYKNSEHSLVIAG

-358 IQNKQHC
+358 IQNKSHC
-365 TRLYISL
+365 ARLYISL
-372 DAPHLGA
+372 DSPHLGA

-389 YFMAPHSSEAHSF
+389 YFMAPHSAAANSF
-402 VYDKLKRPAAKQL
+402 VYDKLQRPAAKQL
-415 LFYQWGISNPL
+415 LLYQWGVPNPL
-426 LPTEFLQF
+426 QPLVFLNF
-434 QAELNTLGL
+434 QSDLEAMGL
-443 PNHCRNIA
+443 PQYCRNIA
-451 IANGNK
+451 VSNGNK
-457 NGIGLNSNPG
+457 HGIGLNASPG

-477 TNILSGDEFRL
+477 TNLLTGDEFRL

-501 STDDYHILADL
+501 STDDFHILADL
-512 KLTEVDFDFLS
+512 KLTEIDFDFLS
-523 MSISEYSAK
+523 ISISQYSSK

-550 TSIKEFVDAI
+550 SSIKDLVDAI
-560 NENSSFNNAC
+560 NETPSFNNAC
-570 GNISSDFFQLYHNFV
+570 GSISSDIYQTYHNFV
-585 PTTSALHS
+585 PTTSALLCA
-593 NVNEP
+593 NNNP
-598 FTAINGEEIPF
+598 FTPINASEIPF

-623 GINHGNLAFIAEEV
+623 GINYANLAFLAQEV

-649 RMSVENGSIFN
+649 RMNIENGSNFN
-660 FGKTGLQV
+660 FGNSGLQV

-674 ENNALVSIGAIGE
+674 ENNSVVSIGALGE

-699 DEVDIETGIDCGQ
+699 DEVNIETGIDCGQ
-712 GSIDIREGGSL
+712 GSIGIREGGSL
-723 QIGDANGNVNA
+723 HIGDTSGVVNA
-734 TLHVQETT
+734 KLTIQETT
-742 TINLQDNG
+742 TINLENNG
-750 TLFIHPNGKLIL
+750 TIFIHPNGQLIL
-762 ESNSTLNMLG
+762 ENNSTLNLLG
-772 GTLQLEGKIVLLPG
+772 GTLQVEGKVVLLPG
-786 SKMLYASGEFI
+786 GKIVFSSGEVV
-797 LNNTNASLEF
+797 LNNTDASIEF

-812 QLLAQAALSIQ
+812 HLNAQSDFNVEAIQ
-823 ANEGSIDVYSMW
+823 GGFDIYSSW
-835 NETDMTFNTGSRLL
+835 NETDVIFASGSRIH
-849 VEGLNQ
+849 VEGVGSENTLL
-855 NSTFFRIH
+855 RIH

-1123 IALYSS
+1123 IALFTSN
-1129 STCSNGTQSL
+1129 TCANGNL
-1139 ITLSP
+1139 GAIMLSP
-1144 SVSVST
+1144 SAPVST
-1150 TCPSVIG
+1150 LCPSVIG

-1164 LAQGSIQQK
+1164 MTQANTQQK
-1173 TLSDLPVISTTEYGQ
+1173 TLSDLPLISTTEYGQ

-1255 EIIPENN
+1255 EILPENN
-1262 LESFETAVQRYVNAL
+1262 SESFEIAVQRYVNAL
-1277 NACTDSLVSDSSF
+1277 NACTDSTVSDSSF

-1304 RSLGNSNMCF
+1304 RSLGNSSLCHA
-1314 DILNQLNTCNIEG
+1314 ILDQLNTCNIEG

-1335 WKALTAGELNNTTT
+1335 WKALTAHELNNTT
-1349 ATSNI
+1349 ALISNV
-1354 NDSIFTSLSNSNFPF
+1354 NDSIFTNLSNSNFPF

-1376 QEVLFYSCFSDNKN
+1376 QEVLFFTCFSDDKQ
-1390 LNPSSGKIVPSIN
+1390 LNVHSEKIIPSIN
-1403 AGEFKLQFTKKNNL
+1403 NGEFKLKLDRKNKSV
-1417 AKWKLLSAVGQLIHE
+1417 KWKILSTSGSVIEE
-1432 GNARECSEIPFSF
+1432 GLEQQCSEISF
-1445 ELTNGCYFL
+1445 DVLFPNGIYFL
-1454 QYSLDNG
+1454 QFVLDDG
-1461 SIQTEKFVIEN
+1461 KTKTEKFVIEN

>member
-1 MKSIHTPYTI
+1 MKSIPTPYTT

-17 STLILCFSSMINFA
+17 STLLFCFCSIITFA
-31 QSTYTP
+31 QNTFTP
-37 VVKSTAFNQN
+37 VVKSTSFSQG
-47 LSKNNSLVFS
+47 LSKNKSLVFS
-57 KSQAAK
+57 KGQAAN

-87 NLPNENNSTH
+87 NLPNVINTTH
-97 LEVWDVKYVREAS
+97 LEVWDVKYLRESS
-110 NTSDTSQFI
+110 NTSDTCQFI
-119 LSNSELLTPGMHE
+119 LSNTQTLTPGVHV
-132 FYVGNEIQSNY
+132 FSTSTFIQSNY
-143 HSGINIHSISFDEGM
+143 YSNITIQAISFDEGM
-158 TWQTLVNNSISTFIP
+158 TWNSLVNNSISTVIP
-173 SSTNWF
+173 SNTNWF

-186 VNGSTKKTGIKFQ
+186 VNSTIKKTGVKFQ
-199 VETKSLINPDTAPWQ
+199 VETKSLINPDPAPWQ
-214 VSSSFQLDTLLGS
+214 VNNSFEIDTLLDNNII
-227 SLVKGNA
+227 KGNA
-234 YALLSSDGVFDKP
+234 YSLMSTDGIFDKP
-247 FIFVEGIDFGTDHSA
+247 FVFVEGIDFGTDHLP

-271 AFSSGSTT
+271 AFSSGAST

-299 YDLVLIDFYDGARN
+299 YDIVLIDFYDGARN
-313 IKENAALVE
+313 IKENAALLE
-322 KVINLC
+322 KAINLC
-328 NSHKNSQHSLVVAG
+328 NAYKNSNESIVVAG

-389 YFMAPHSSEAHSF
+389 HFMAPHSSEAHSF

-415 LFYQWGISNPL
+415 LFYQWGIPDPL
-426 LPTEFLQF
+426 LPNEFLQL
-434 QAELNTLGL
+434 QSELNTLGL
-443 PNHCRNIA
+443 PKKCRNIA

-457 NGIGLNSNPG
+457 NGIGLVANAG

-512 KLTEVDFDFLS
+512 KLTEVDLDFLS
-523 MSISEYSAK
+523 ISISEYSSK

-560 NENSSFNNAC
+560 NENSSFSNAC

-593 NVNEP
+593 SVNEP
-598 FTAINGEEIPF
+598 FTAINEEEIPF

-623 GINHGNLAFIAEEV
+623 GINYGNLAFIAEEV

-649 RMSVENGSIFN
+649 RVNVESGLNFN
-660 FGKTGLQV
+660 FGQSGLQV

-674 ENNALVSIGAIGE
+674 ENNSVVSIGAIGE

-699 DEVDIETGIDCGQ
+699 DEINIETGIDCGQ
-712 GSIDIREGGSL
+712 GSVDIRDGGAL
-723 QIGDANGNVNA
+723 KIGDATGTVHA
-734 TLHVQETT
+734 LLHVQETT
-742 TINLQDNG
+742 NINLQDNG
-750 TLFIHPNGKLIL
+750 TLFIHPNGQLIL
-762 ESNSTLNMLG
+762 ENNSTLNLLG
-772 GTLQLEGKIVLLPG
+772 GTLQVEGKLVLLPG
-786 SKMLYASGEFI
+786 GKIVFSSGEVV
-797 LNNTNASLEF
+797 LNNTDASIEF

-812 QLLAQAALSIQ
+812 HLNAQSDFHVEAIQ
-823 ANEGSIDVYSMW
+823 GGFDVYSSW
-835 NETDMTFNTGSRLL
+835 NETDVIFTSGSLMH
-849 VEGLNQ
+849 VEGIGSENTLL
-855 NSTFFRIH
+855 RIH

-885 LEENA
+885 LKENT

-906 GAENALCQVDYN
+906 GSENAICQVDYN
-918 SVSFLNSSSN
+918 SLSFLNSSSN

-939 SAVNSDFVNSSA
+939 SAVNTDFTNNSA
-951 ISVRYGNFNFE
+951 ISIRYGNYNFE
-962 ECIFNA
+962 ECQLNA

-983 NSVFE
+983 NSAFE

-1011 NAIAAQKKGG
+1011 NGIAAQKKGG

-1026 CSEFS
+1026 CSEFT

-1043 VLNMSSSSAGGYNVF
+1043 VLNMSSSSAGGYNLF
-1058 ELNDEHIHFYHS
+1058 ELNDEHVHFYHS
-1070 STPLLNKGFNSLSGA
+1070 ATPLLNKGFNAFNGA
-1085 SDCNLCGNIATIS
+1085 SDCNLCGNIATITS
-1098 SIGCAP
+1098 ANCAP
-1104 VALASASN
+1104 IALASAQN
-1112 QWLPI
+1112 EWLPI

-1123 IALYSS
+1123 ISLFTSNA
-1129 STCSNGTQSL
+1129 CSNGNLCQ
-1139 ITLSP
+1139 IILSP
-1144 SVSVST
+1144 SVTVST
-1150 TCPSVIG
+1150 LCPAVIG
-1157 ILSPTKS
+1157 TLSPTKS
-1164 LAQGSIQQK
+1164 ITQMNSQQK
-1173 TLSDLPVISTTEYGQ
+1173 TLSDLPLISTTEYGQ
-1188 LPLDSALSLAATLA
+1188 MPLDSALSLAATLA

-1210 GKRSIKLFHEILTTP
+1210 GKRSIKLFHEILTSP
-1225 LDRGNSEI
+1225 LDRSISEI

-1262 LESFETAVQRYVNAL
+1262 SESFEIAVQRYVNSL
-1277 NACTDSLVSDSSF
+1277 NACTDSTVSDSSF

-1304 RSLGNSNMCF
+1304 RSLGNSNLCHA
-1314 DILNQLNTCNIEG
+1314 ILDQLNTCNIEG

-1335 WKALTAGELNNTTT
+1335 WKALTAAELNNTTSLT
-1349 ATSNI
+1349 ANV

-1376 QEVLFYSCFSDNKN
+1376 QEVMFFTCFSDNKQ
-1390 LNPSSGKIVPSIN
+1390 LNIQSEKIIPSIN
-1403 AGEFKLQFTKKNNL
+1403 NGEFKLKLEKKNKYV
-1417 AKWKLLSAVGQLIHE
+1417 KWKILSTSGCVIEE
-1432 GNARECSEIPFSF
+1432 GLEQQCYEISF
-1445 ELTNGCYFL
+1445 DVIFPNGIYFL
-1454 QYSLDNG
+1454 QFVLEDG
-1461 SIQTEKFVIEN
+1461 KTKTEKFVIEN

>member
-1 MKSIHTPYTI
+1 
-11 KPMKKI
+11 MKKQF
-17 STLILCFSSMINFA
+17 SLLFSLCALFTHA
-31 QSTYTP
+31 QNTYAP
-37 VVKSTAFNQN
+37 VVKSTAFNQP
-47 LSKNNSLVFS
+47 LSKNNSLVFT
-57 KSQAAK
+57 KTQAAK

-74 THLYFPDYTNHIR
+74 SHLYFPNYRDHLES
-87 NLPNENNSTH
+87 LPNENSATY
-97 LEVWDVKYVREAS
+97 LEVWDVKYIRAANS
-110 NTSDTSQFI
+110 ISDTSQFI
-119 LSNSELLTPGMHE
+119 LCTSNMLTPGLNVFNIHND
-132 FYVGNEIQSNY
+132 VQSNY
-143 HSGINIHSISFDEGM
+143 HSNVNIQSISFDEGT
-158 TWQTLVNNSISTFIP
+158 TWSNVTSNSISTIIP
-173 SSTNWF
+173 TNTEWF

-186 VNGSTKKTGIKFQ
+186 VSGKMKETGIKFQ

-214 VSSSFQLDTLLGS
+214 VSSSFEIDTLVENDF
-227 SLVKGNA
+227 VKGNA
-234 YALLSSDGVFDKP
+234 YTLLSTDGVFDKP
-247 FIFVEGIDFGTDHSA
+247 FVFVEGIDFGTDHLP

-271 AFSSGSTT
+271 AFSSGSAT

-299 YDLVLIDFYDGARN
+299 YDLVLVDFYDGARD
-313 IKENAALVE
+313 IRENAALVE
-322 KVINLC
+322 KIIHLC
-328 NSHKNSQHSLVVAG
+328 NMHKNSDESIIVAG

-365 TRLYISL
+365 ARLYISL

-379 YIPLSLQSTL
+379 YIPMSLQSAL
-389 YFMAPHSSEAHSF
+389 YFMAPYSSAANSF
-402 VYDKLKRPAAKQL
+402 VYDKLERPAAQQL
-415 LFYQWGISNPL
+415 LFYQWGATNQLQPAS
-426 LPTEFLQF
+426 FLSF
-434 QAELNTLGL
+434 QSELNSMGL
-443 PNHCRNIA
+443 PQNCRNIA
-451 IANGNK
+451 VANGNK
-457 NGIGLNSNPG
+457 NGIGLSTNI
-467 TPLLLESCNA
+467 TEPLLTESCNA
-477 TNILSGDEFRL
+477 SNLVGGDEFRL
-488 KLFPLPGSTNDSE
+488 KFFSIPGSNDYVE
-501 STDDYHILADL
+501 NTSTHRVIADL
-512 KLTEVDFDFLS
+512 KLTEIDIDFLS
-523 MSISEYSAK
+523 LSISQYSSR
-532 PKVSASALPFD
+532 PKISVNALPFD
-543 YSCGGYS
+543 YSNGGYS
-550 TSIKEFVDAI
+550 SSVKDFVDAI
-560 NENSSFNNAC
+560 NETASFNSAC
-570 GNISSDFFQLYHNFV
+570 GTINNDQFELYHNFV
-585 PTTSALHS
+585 PTSSALHC
-593 NVNEP
+593 NANMP
-598 FTAINGEEIPF
+598 FTAINEDEIPF

-623 GINHGNLAFIAEEV
+623 GINYANLAFLAQEV

-649 RMSVENGSIFN
+649 RLNMENNAAFN

-674 ENNALVSIGAIGE
+674 ENNSVVSIGALGE
-687 SHSSL
+687 SQSGQS
-692 NSLVFPG
+692 SLVFPG
-699 DEVDIETGIDCGQ
+699 DEVSIETGIDCGA
-712 GSIDIREGGSL
+712 GSIDIQENGTL
-723 QIGDANGNVNA
+723 QIGDSSGTVHAS
-734 TLHVQETT
+734 LRVQAST
-742 TINLQDNG
+742 TINLHTNG
-750 TLFIHPNGKLIL
+750 MLFIQPNGNLIL
-762 ESNSTLNMLG
+762 ENNSTLNLLG
-772 GTLQLEGKIVLLPG
+772 GTLQVEGKIVLLPG
-786 SKMLYASGEFI
+786 GKIVFSSGEVV
-797 LNNTNASLEF
+797 LNNTDASIEF
-807 RGGQL
+807 RGGQVHL
-812 QLLAQAALSIQ
+812 NAQSDFNVEAIQ
-823 ANEGSIDVYSMW
+823 GGFDVYSSW
-835 NETDMTFNTGSRLL
+835 NETDVIFASGSRMH
-849 VEGLNQ
+849 VEGI
-855 NSTFFRIH
+855 NSENTLLRIH

-897 LLFNNTEII
+897 MFFNNTEIT

-918 SVSFLNSSSN
+918 SLSFLNSSSN
-928 NCRIKSNYGKL
+928 NCKIKSNYGKL

-951 ISVRYGNFNFE
+951 ISVRYGNYNFE
-962 ECIFNA
+962 ECLFNA
-968 SNLFSEHLKSLSKIK
+968 SNLFSEYLKSLSKIK

-1043 VLNMSSSSAGGYNVF
+1043 VLNLSSSSAGGYNVF

-1070 STPLLNKGFNSLSGA
+1070 STPLLNKGFNSFSGA

-1104 VALASASN
+1104 VGLASASN

-1129 STCSNGTQSL
+1129 STCANGTQSV

-1164 LAQGSIQQK
+1164 IAQASLHQK
-1173 TLSDLPVISTTEYGQ
+1173 TLTDLPVIATTEYGQ

-1210 GKRSIKLFHEILTTP
+1210 GKRSIKLFHEILTSS
-1225 LDRGNSEI
+1225 LDRSSSEI
-1233 RSLSNWGIGMM
+1233 RSLSDWGIGMM

-1249 ELVLRG
+1249 ELILRG

-1262 LESFETAVQRYVNAL
+1262 SESFEIAVQRYVNSL

-1295 IELSKAQLF
+1295 VELSKAQLF
-1304 RSLGNSNMCF
+1304 RSLGNSSLCYN
-1314 DILNQLNTCNIEG
+1314 ILNQLNTCNLEG

-1335 WKALTAGELNNTTT
+1335 WKSLTLSEM
-1349 ATSNI
+1349 TSAPSISSNM
-1354 NDSIFTSLSNSNFPF
+1354 NDSVFTSLSSSNFPF

-1376 QEVLFYSCFSDNKN
+1376 QEVLFYSCFSNNKN
-1390 LNPSSGKIVPSIN
+1390 LNPTSGKIIPSIN

-1417 AKWKLLSAVGQLIHE
+1417 VKWKILSAVGQLIHE
-1432 GNARECSEIPFSF
+1432 GNTHDCSEIPFNI
-1445 ELTNGCYFL
+1445 ELANGCYLL
-1454 QYSLDNG
+1454 QYMLDNG